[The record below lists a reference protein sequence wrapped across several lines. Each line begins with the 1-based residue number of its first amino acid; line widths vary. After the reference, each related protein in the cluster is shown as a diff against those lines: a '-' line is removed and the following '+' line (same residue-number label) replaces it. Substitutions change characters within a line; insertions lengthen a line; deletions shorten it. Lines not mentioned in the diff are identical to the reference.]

1 MGIWR
6 APLLILAF
14 LYPTTLIALNREAVG
29 VRSLVLGALGIGPLV
44 ALLRIYFGLPGAAF
58 GVILLGLVLVVA
70 GYASLAREGRHP
82 AWHHHLARPLAAS
95 LVMVPV
101 CLTLKHWHVLL
112 AVLGGAVTYAL
123 VLLSLGGLHR
133 TRLWRSAL
141 HAPGV
146 DHGPR
151 FLARPATVAG

>member
-1 MGIWR
+1 M
-6 APLLILAF
+6 ILAF
-14 LYPTTLIALNREAVG
+14 LYQTTLIALNRETVG
-29 VRSLVLGALGIGPLV
+29 VRSLVLAALGIGPLV
-44 ALLRIYFGLPGAAF
+44 ALLRIYFGLPGAAS
-58 GVILLGLVLVVA
+58 GVILLGLALVVA

-141 HAPGV
+141 HATPV
-146 DHGPR
+146 ST
-151 FLARPATVAG
+151 AAAVSSVSRPE